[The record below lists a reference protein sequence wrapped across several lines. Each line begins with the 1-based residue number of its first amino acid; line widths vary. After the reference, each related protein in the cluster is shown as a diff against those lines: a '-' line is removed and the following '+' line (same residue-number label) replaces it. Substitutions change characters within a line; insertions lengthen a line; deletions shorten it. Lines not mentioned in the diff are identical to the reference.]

1 MTESAPHPD
10 RPGDEVGDSTQMWT
24 PDAEETRTITAA
36 DLQAAR
42 SSGANPDD
50 PPRGGSSSEAAPA
63 FGPYS
68 GATPEV
74 HAEAASGARPMIP
87 DPSAASSH
95 PSGGYGAPAYSS
107 DATAIYTPVTAE
119 QPYAPTTGAQTYA
132 PPTGGQ
138 AYPPVG
144 APPYAPAAPPPV
156 YGTPAVPV
164 VLVPPP
170 GAGPAPAGSRATAG
184 LISAILGLV
193 LAAAGCY
200 LLFRFG
206 YEVVVL
212 RANAS
217 GTTSVLTVRLSLAG
231 GGIVLLAAAA
241 VLNAWSA
248 WATVLPGVVLTGLGI
263 WGYLS
268 EGGAVR
274 IDSWSRWLFKHQETL
289 SWNTIGGT
297 ALIGLLLLAAS
308 LAAAIARSAGKRAA
322 SRV

>member
-1 MTESAPHPD
+1 MTEPAQHPD
-10 RPGDEVGDSTQMWT
+10 LPRKASVEATQAWT
-24 PDAEETRTITAA
+24 PDGDETRTITPD

-42 SSGANPDD
+42 SAGWPAEPSPVVGPSSGAVPMSQA
-50 PPRGGSSSEAAPA
+50 PVEAPT
-63 FGPYS
+63 GPQ
-68 GATPEV
+68 PV
-74 HAEAASGARPMIP
+74 IP
-87 DPSAASSH
+87 DPSVASSH

-119 QPYAPTTGAQTYA
+119 QPYAPSTGAQSYA
-132 PPTGGQ
+132 PP
-138 AYPPVG
+138 G
-144 APPYAPAAPPPV
+144 AQSYAPAAPPYAPTAPPPV
-156 YGTPAVPV
+156 YGIPAVPV
-164 VLVPPP
+164 VVVPPP

-193 LAAAGCY
+193 LTAAGCY

-217 GTTSVLTVRLSLAG
+217 GTTSTLTVRLSLGG
-231 GGIVLLAAAA
+231 GGIVLLAAAV

-268 EGGAVR
+268 ESGAVR

-308 LAAAIARSAGKRAA
+308 LAAAVARSAGKRAA
-322 SRV
+322 TRL